1 MGYERN
7 ILLRETSSAFH
18 SIASLLD
25 IIDLPTPGLPIIK
38 KQVGLDLRNLRSTWN
53 VQYKSNFVSF
63 LK

>member
-38 KQVGLDLRNLRSTWN
+38 KQVGLDLRNLRST
-53 VQYKSNFVSF
+53 
-63 LK
+63 